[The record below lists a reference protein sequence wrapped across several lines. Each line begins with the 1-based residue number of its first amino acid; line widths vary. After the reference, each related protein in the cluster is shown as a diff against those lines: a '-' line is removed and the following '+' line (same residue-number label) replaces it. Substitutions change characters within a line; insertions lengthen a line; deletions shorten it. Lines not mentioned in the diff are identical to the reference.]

1 MVVSLHRLREEG
13 KELARNDSASL
24 LDLGDGV
31 LCLEFHAKGNAIDA
45 AVVEMGYRALTELE
59 EGDWSGLVVG
69 NEGRNF
75 SVGANLVEVA
85 QSVRDGALEE
95 VGESVEALQNL
106 LMGLR
111 FAPRPVVAAPRGQT
125 LGGGLEVC
133 LHADRVVAAG
143 ETYMGLVEAGVGL
156 IPAGGGTKE
165 LARRLISRPLGITPD
180 ATPLPFVQK
189 AFETIAMARTS
200 SSALEAREMGFLDED
215 DRVVMNADHLL
226 SAAKREVLDLA
237 DGYVPPERGAN
248 IFAAG
253 RTARAA
259 LEVAIKTMQWG
270 RYASSYDGVI
280 AGHVARVLTGGDP
293 SPPPGGPEGRLIN

>member
-75 SVGANLVEVA
+75 CVGANLVEVA
-85 QSVRDGALEE
+85 HSVRDGALEE

-143 ETYMGLVEAGVGL
+143 VTYMGLVEAGVGL
-156 IPAGGGTKE
+156 IPAGGGTKGMGP
-165 LARRLISRPLGITPD
+165 PLFSG
-180 ATPLPFVQK
+180 
-189 AFETIAMARTS
+189 
-200 SSALEAREMGFLDED
+200 
-215 DRVVMNADHLL
+215 
-226 SAAKREVLDLA
+226 
-237 DGYVPPERGAN
+237 
-248 IFAAG
+248 
-253 RTARAA
+253 
-259 LEVAIKTMQWG
+259 
-270 RYASSYDGVI
+270 
-280 AGHVARVLTGGDP
+280 
-293 SPPPGGPEGRLIN
+293 PPPGRPSLPPLPPVQQAFKHLTLPQTSASAPATREKGFLEEEARV